1 MIRLIKE
8 KTYLLQNMVLAG
20 SGDGLDQTQVN
31 LELNKLGK
39 PPVDIANLDWEQA
52 KKGTMAHEILMAH
65 NTSTNEDHLSLK
77 FDELTSHDIT
87 YVGIIQ
93 TAMASGL
100 EKFPVPYVMT
110 NCHNSL
116 SAVGGTINEDDH
128 AFGLSSAK
136 KFGGIFVPPHLAV
149 IHSYMREMYAGCG
162 KMIMGSDSHTRYG
175 AYGTMAVGEGGP
187 EIAKQLLSRTYDIA
201 YPKVVGVY
209 FKGKVPHGVGP
220 QDIALTIIGAVF
232 KEGFVKNAVMEFV
245 GPGIESMSV
254 DFRSGIDVMTTE
266 TACWSSIWTTD
277 EKVKENLTLHGRPH
291 DYKKI
296 QPKEIAGYD
305 RMIIIDLDKTK
316 PMIALPFH
324 PSNTYTIEEFNANTT
339 DILNK
344 TEQEARKS
352 LANPD
357 LQLNLLEKVKNGRLY
372 VDQGIIAG
380 CSGGTYENIMTAVDI
395 LDGQSIGDGFF
406 SLSVYPGSQAIN
418 LELTRQGAV
427 EKLMISGAILRSA
440 FCGPC
445 FGAGDTPANHGLSI
459 RHTTRNFPNREGSK
473 PGDGQIASVALMDAR
488 SIAATAKNKGRLT
501 PASEVDYTDKSYPYK
516 FDKKIY
522 DNRIYPGYS
531 NAQPEEKVVFGP
543 NIKPWPKM
551 QPLGENLLLKVA
563 SVIHDP
569 VTTTDELMPSGET
582 SSLRSNPIKLS
593 QFTLSRKDP
602 QYLQRTKEVKALED
616 ERIALIQEKKSL
628 HELSK
633 SFQAL
638 SNVVSSVEETLKNT
652 QFGTVVVA
660 IKPGDGS
667 AREQAA
673 SGQKVLGGLA
683 NISIE
688 YATQRYRSN
697 LINWGMLPFLA
708 PKDDFFKLEIGDY
721 LFFPDIR
728 QAIASGA
735 DQVAGQWINSAG
747 KAHPITFGLGALNK
761 EERDIL
767 LAGCLSNY
775 YAMGSNK

>member
-8 KTYLLQNMVLAG
+8 PTYLLEGQVLAG
-20 SGDGLDQTQVN
+20 QGAGVTQQEISA
-31 LELNKLGK
+31 ELQKLGK
-39 PPVDIANLDWEQA
+39 PNVDISKLDMAQA
-52 KKGTMAHEILMAH
+52 QKGTIAHDILMAH
-65 NTSTNEDHLSLK
+65 NRSQSEEKLALK

-93 TAMASGL
+93 TAIASGL
-100 EKFPVPYVMT
+100 DKFPVPYILT

-128 AFGLSSAK
+128 VFGLSAAK
-136 KFGGIFVPPHLAV
+136 KFGGIFVPPHMAV
-149 IHSYMREMYAGCG
+149 MHSYMREMYAGGG

-175 AYGTMAVGEGGP
+175 ALGTMAVGEGGP

-232 KEGFVKNAVMEFV
+232 KDGFVKNAVMEFV
-245 GPGIESMSV
+245 GPGVESMSV
-254 DFRSGIDVMTTE
+254 DFRCGVDVMTTE
-266 TACWSSIWTTD
+266 TTCWSSIWATD
-277 EKVKENLTLHGRPH
+277 KKVQDWLSRHGRA
-291 DYKKI
+291 DAYKELK
-296 QPKEIAGYD
+296 PKAVAGYD
-305 RMIIIDLDKTK
+305 RMIVIDLDKTK

-324 PSNTYTIEEFNANTT
+324 PSNAYTIEEFNANTA
-339 DILNK
+339 DILRH
-344 TEQEARKS
+344 TEEQAKKN
-352 LANPD
+352 LANP
-357 LQLNLLEKVKNGRLY
+357 NLTLGLMDKVIDGRLH
-372 VDQGIIAG
+372 VDQGVIAG
-380 CSGGTYENIMTAVDI
+380 CSGGTFENLMSVVDI
-395 LDGQSIGDGFF
+395 LNGASTGAGAF

-418 LELTRQGAV
+418 VELTRQGAI
-427 EKLMISGAILRSA
+427 EKLLMSGVVVRTA

-473 PGDGQIASVALMDAR
+473 PGEGQIASVALMDAR
-488 SIAATAKNKGRLT
+488 SIAATARNKGKLT
-501 PASEVDYTDKSYPYK
+501 PASEIDYEDKSYTYH
-516 FDKKIY
+516 FDPKIY
-522 DNRIYPGYS
+522 ENRVYPGYCKG
-531 NAQPEEKVVFGP
+531 NAEEKIVFGP
-543 NIKPWPKM
+543 NITPWPKM

-582 SSLRSNPIKLS
+582 SSLRSNPIRLS

-602 QYLQRTKEVKALED
+602 EYLGRTKEVKNLED
-616 ERIALIQEKKSL
+616 QRNELISEGKSL
-628 HELSK
+628 ESLVK
-633 SFQAL
+633 SFDAL
-638 SNVVSSVEETLKNT
+638 SGQEQPVENLLKTT
-652 QFGTVVVA
+652 QYGTVVVA
-660 IKPGDGS
+660 VKPGDGS

-697 LINWGMLPFLA
+697 LINWGMLPLIA
-708 PKDDFFKLEIGDY
+708 GADDFKKFQVGDY
-721 LFFPDIR
+721 VYFPGIR
-728 QAIASGA
+728 KAIETGA
-735 DQVAGQWINSAG
+735 TEVQGQRIDSQG
-747 KAHPITFGLGALNK
+747 KRETITFSLGQLNQ
-761 EERDIL
+761 EERAVI

-775 YAMGSNK
+775 YAAGK

>member
-8 KTYLLQNMVLAG
+8 QTYLLNNMVLAG
-20 SGDGLDQTQVN
+20 SGEGLNQENVN
-31 LELNKLGK
+31 AELRKLGK
-39 PPVDIANLDWEQA
+39 PEVDISKLDWTQA

-65 NTSTNEDHLSLK
+65 NVSGYEEKLSLK

-128 AFGLSSAK
+128 AFGLSAAK

-245 GPGIESMSV
+245 GPGIENMSV

-266 TACWSSIWTTD
+266 TACWSSIWATD
-277 EKVKENLTLHGRPH
+277 EKVKENLTIHGRP
-291 DYKKI
+291 DAYKKLE
-296 QPKEIAGYD
+296 PKAIAGYD
-305 RMIIIDLDKTK
+305 RMIVIDLDKTK

-324 PSNTYTIEEFNANTT
+324 PSNVYTIEEFNANTT

-344 TEQEARKS
+344 TEQEAKKT
-352 LANPD
+352 LANPN
-357 LQLNLLEKVKNGRLY
+357 LELNLLEKFENGKFH

-380 CSGGTYENIMTAVDI
+380 CSGGTFENLMATVDI

-418 LELTRQGAV
+418 LELTRQGAI
-427 EKLMISGAILRSA
+427 EKLMISGAIVRSA

-473 PGDGQIASVALMDAR
+473 PGDGQIACVALMDAR
-488 SIAATAKNKGRLT
+488 SIAATAKNKGILT
-501 PASEVDYTDKSYPYK
+501 AASDVDYEDKTYEYR

-522 DNRIYPGYS
+522 DNRVYPGYC
-531 NAQPEEKVVFGP
+531 NANNEEKVIFGP

-602 QYLQRTKEVKALED
+602 QYLGRTKEVKALED
-616 ERIALIQEKKSL
+616 QRIELVSQKKSL
-628 HELSK
+628 KDLAQSFEVLSGIET
-633 SFQAL
+633 
-638 SNVVSSVEETLKNT
+638 SVEDALHHT

-683 NISIE
+683 NISVE

-697 LINWGMLPFLA
+697 LINWGMLPLLA
-708 PKDDFFKLEIGDY
+708 PKEVFSKFQVGDY
-721 LFFPDIR
+721 LYFPGIR
-728 QAIASGA
+728 EAIASGA
-735 DQVAGQWINSAG
+735 EQVTGQWIDSSG
-747 KAHPITFGLGALNK
+747 KRETLTFGLGHLNQ
-761 EERDIL
+761 EERDVI

-775 YAMGSNK
+775 YAVGSKN